1 MIALLLMNAIE
12 ITRDPS
18 KTARTVTKRDFK
30 INFRA
35 NVLAYCYYYYYYRRH
50 REQLLFSVLRAVA
63 YYIRRAYVLIIAC
76 KH

>member
-35 NVLAYCYYYYYYRRH
+35 NVLPYCYYYYYRRH